1 MRGLR
6 PLMIA
11 FAVLSGTAFADS
23 VSLSFSPFSQNVTAG
38 QTISVQVQI
47 SGLGNFA
54 VPSVGSFDLFVS
66 FDPTLLSPTTVTFGS
81 LLGDPNIPQAITAS
95 QFSAT
100 ELEFAEVSL
109 LTPGELAALQPGTF
123 VLSTLSFTALTSGTA
138 TFKFSAGVVDDPFGQ
153 KLVVVPEPG
162 TLFLVASGF
171 LGLPWFRRGSRF
183 CR

>member
-66 FDPTLLSPTTVTFGS
+66 FDPTLLSPKLLRLVPCWVTPISLRRLRRPSSRRLSWSSRRSRCLHQESS
-81 LLGDPNIPQAITAS
+81 LLCS
-95 QFSAT
+95 Q
-100 ELEFAEVSL
+100 E
-109 LTPGELAALQPGTF
+109 
-123 VLSTLSFTALTSGTA
+123 LSF
-138 TFKFSAGVVDDPFGQ
+138 
-153 KLVVVPEPG
+153 
-162 TLFLVASGF
+162 
-171 LGLPWFRRGSRF
+171 
-183 CR
+183 